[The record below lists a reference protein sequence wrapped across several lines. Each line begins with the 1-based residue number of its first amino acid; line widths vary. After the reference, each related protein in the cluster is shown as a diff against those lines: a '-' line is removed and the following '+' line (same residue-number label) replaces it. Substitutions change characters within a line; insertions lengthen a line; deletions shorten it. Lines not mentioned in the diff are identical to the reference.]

1 MSQQVTDP
9 TLSLQELLQVQVQSL
24 VQELPHAASAAK
36 KKKKKKYMETIL
48 PINRGLLELM
58 IIP

>member
-36 KKKKKKYMETIL
+36 KKWRNKAQIL
-48 PINRGLLELM
+48 GQKNEDLEDRNR
-58 IIP
+58 

>member
-36 KKKKKKYMETIL
+36 KKKWRNKAQIL
-48 PINRGLLELM
+48 GQKNEDLEDRNR
-58 IIP
+58 

>member
-36 KKKKKKYMETIL
+36 KKNGGIKHRSWGKKMRI
-48 PINRGLLELM
+48 
-58 IIP
+58 